1 MVPLSKVELV
11 RSFHRTIRK
20 EAKKGLQLGTLG
32 RFRLNC
38 IANVDQTPL
47 PFTFSNGS
55 TYESKGASTVWR
67 NSGLDKRQSTVQ
79 LTIFA
84 DGILRVKP
92 LVIFRGTGKRIT
104 FQEKLK
110 YDKRVSVCFQENAWC
125 DEAVMIR
132 WVKHQWKPR
141 VEGPTILCLD
151 QHKAQKT
158 LSIEDLLSS
167 ECNTTAVLIPPGCT
181 SLVQPLDV
189 VVNAPFKR
197 LVDDLATSHMQ
208 ENLDDYV
215 HGNFSAKQQR
225 ILLTAWI
232 GEAWEK
238 TCANK
243 DMIIRGFRKCGIS
256 VAADGSEDNDINIK
270 ELENYQVDSDD
281 DDPFESEDDSFGDES
296 DSATSTEDEGTLDS
310 SYTLAESTVLEES
323 ITLSEVMVFP
333 PTSSEFVHVDV
344 ENIILNLPAANDFME
359 IP

>member
-1 MVPLSKVELV
+1 M
-11 RSFHRTIRK
+11 
-20 EAKKGLQLGTLG
+20 
-32 RFRLNC
+32 LNC
-38 IANVDQTPL
+38 VANVDQTPL
-47 PFTFSNGS
+47 PFTFTNGS
-55 TYESKGASTVWR
+55 TYESKGASTVWVQGG
-67 NSGLDKRQSTVQ
+67 NSGLDKRQCTVQ

-84 DGILRVKP
+84 DGIPRVKP

-132 WVKHQWKPR
+132 WVKHQWKPCI
-141 VEGPTILCLD
+141 EGPTMLCLD

-158 LSIEDLLSS
+158 PSIEGLLSS
-167 ECNTTAVLIPPGCT
+167 ECETTAILIPPGCT

-215 HGNFSAKQQR
+215 HGNFSAKQRR

-238 TCANK
+238 TCANR

-256 VAADGSEDNDINIK
+256 VAVDGSEDNDINIK
-270 ELENYQVDSDD
+270 GLENYKVDSDD
-281 DDPFESEDDSFGDES
+281 DDPFLSEDDSFADES
-296 DSATSTEDEGTLDS
+296 DTATSTEDEGTLDS
-310 SYTLAESTVLEES
+310 NYTLAESTVLEES
-323 ITLSEVMVFP
+323 ITLSKEPVFL
-333 PTSSEFVHVDV
+333 PTSCEDV
-344 ENIILNLPAANDFME
+344 ENIILNLPTASEFME
-359 IP
+359 IPKCDEA

>member
-1 MVPLSKVELV
+1 MKICY
-11 RSFHRTIRK
+11 HQN
-20 EAKKGLQLGTLG
+20 AAQLP
-32 RFRLNC
+32 C
-38 IANVDQTPL
+38 
-47 PFTFSNGS
+47 SS
-55 TYESKGASTVWR
+55 
-67 NSGLDKRQSTVQ
+67 
-79 LTIFA
+79 
-84 DGILRVKP
+84 
-92 LVIFRGTGKRIT
+92 
-104 FQEKLK
+104 
-110 YDKRVSVCFQENAWC
+110 
-125 DEAVMIR
+125 
-132 WVKHQWKPR
+132 HQ
-141 VEGPTILCLD
+141 D
-151 QHKAQKT
+151 
-158 LSIEDLLSS
+158 
-167 ECNTTAVLIPPGCT
+167 
-181 SLVQPLDV
+181 VQPLDV

-197 LVDDLATSHMQ
+197 FVDDLATSHMQ

-238 TCANK
+238 ICANK

-256 VAADGSEDNDINIK
+256 VAVDGSEDNDINIK